1 MGPIGDE
8 VIVDIQFNQGAADWP
23 RMRELVLAAEEAG
36 FGTLWNLDHYS
47 GTMFGA
53 DSMNECFS
61 SLSAWAAVTS
71 TIKVGTLVTNVMN
84 RSAGLLAVSAATV
97 QNISGGRFTLGVG
110 AGAAPG
116 SPWGAEQDALGI
128 PMLPRMAD
136 RHARLASVVEEM
148 RTVLSPSRDP
158 KFAGFPVAD
167 IPIPVI
173 VGVNSASLA
182 QYAGRHCDGVNV
194 GFHHDKRAEFVRI
207 AREAA
212 GGKPFDASVWDF
224 FSPEMCDPD
233 HHANVGYRDIG
244 LDHTI
249 LLVKGAPDPSVIA
262 GCSRY
267 LR

>member
-1 MGPIGDE
+1 MI
-8 VIVDIQFNQGAADWP
+8 IDIQFNQGAADWP

-61 SLSAWAAVTS
+61 SLSAWAAVTG
-71 TIKVGTLVTNVMN
+71 TIKVGTLVANVTN
-84 RSAGLLAVSAATV
+84 RTPGLLALSAATL

-128 PMLPRMAD
+128 PLLPKMAD
-136 RHARLASVVEEM
+136 RHARLAEVVREM
-148 RTVLSPSRDP
+148 RALLDPDRDP
-158 KFAGFPVAD
+158 KFAGFPVV
-167 IPIPVI
+167 PTPVPVV
-173 VGVNSASLA
+173 VGVNSVPLA
-182 QYAGRHCDGVNV
+182 EYAGRHCDGVNV
-194 GFHHDKRAEFVRI
+194 GFHHESRGEFVRV

-212 GGKPFDASVWDF
+212 AGKPFDASVWDF
-224 FSPEMCDPD
+224 FSPEMCDAAHPSNSAHRALGID
-233 HHANVGYRDIG
+233 HV
-244 LDHTI
+244 I
-249 LLVKGAPDPSVIA
+249 LLVKGAPAPETIA
-262 GCSRY
+262 GCARY

>member
-148 RTVLSPSRDP
+148 RTILSPARDP

-167 IPIPVI
+167 TPIPVI

-194 GFHHDKRAEFVRI
+194 GFHHEKRAEFVRV

-212 GGKPFDASVWDF
+212 GDKAFDASVWDF

-233 HHANVGYRDIG
+233 HPANVGFRDIG

>member
-1 MGPIGDE
+1 MGAD

-23 RMRELVLAAEEAG
+23 RMRELVIAAEEAG

-47 GTMFGA
+47 GRMFGA

-97 QNISGGRFTLGVG
+97 QNISCGRFTLGLG

-136 RHARLASVVEEM
+136 RHARLAAVVDEM
-148 RTVLSPSRDP
+148 RSILSPSRDTR
-158 KFAGFPVAD
+158 FDGFPVAGT
-167 IPIPVI
+167 PIPTI

-182 QYAGRHCDGVNV
+182 EYAGRHCDGVNV
-194 GFHHDKRAEFVRI
+194 GFHHEKRAEFVRV

-212 GGKPFDASVWDF
+212 GDRPFDASVWDF
-224 FSPEMCDPD
+224 FVPEMCDPT
-233 HHANVGYRDIG
+233 HPANAAHRANGC
-244 LDHTI
+244 DHTI

-262 GCSRY
+262 GCGRY

>member
-23 RMRELVLAAEEAG
+23 HMRELVLAAEEAG

-148 RTVLSPSRDP
+148 RTILSPARDP

-167 IPIPVI
+167 TPIPVI

-182 QYAGRHCDGVNV
+182 EYAGRHCDGVNV
-194 GFHHDKRAEFVRI
+194 GFHHEKRAEFVRV

-212 GGKPFDASVWDF
+212 GDKAFDASVWDF

-233 HHANVGYRDIG
+233 HPANVGFRDIG

>member
-1 MGPIGDE
+1 M
-8 VIVDIQFNQGAADWP
+8 IVDIQFNQGATDWP

-61 SLSAWAAVTS
+61 SLSAWAAVTNRIGIGS
-71 TIKVGTLVTNVMN
+71 LVANVMN

-97 QNISGGRFTLGVG
+97 QNISGGRFTLGLG

-116 SPWGAEQDALGI
+116 SPWGAEQDALGMA
-128 PMLPRMAD
+128 MLPTMAE
-136 RHARLASVVEEM
+136 RHRRLAEVVEEM
-148 RTVLSPSRDP
+148 RSILSPSRDP
-158 KFAGFPVAD
+158 KFDGFPMTSA
-167 IPIPVI
+167 PIPTI
-173 VGVNSASLA
+173 VGVNSEALA
-182 QYAGRHCDGVNV
+182 RYAGRHCDGVNV
-194 GFHHDKRAEFVRI
+194 GFHHEKRAEFVRV

-212 GGKPFDASVWDF
+212 GDRPFDASVWDF
-224 FSPEMCDPD
+224 FSPEMCDPE
-233 HHANVGYRDIG
+233 HPANVAHRLTGV
-244 LDHTI
+244 DHII

-262 GCSRY
+262 GCVRY